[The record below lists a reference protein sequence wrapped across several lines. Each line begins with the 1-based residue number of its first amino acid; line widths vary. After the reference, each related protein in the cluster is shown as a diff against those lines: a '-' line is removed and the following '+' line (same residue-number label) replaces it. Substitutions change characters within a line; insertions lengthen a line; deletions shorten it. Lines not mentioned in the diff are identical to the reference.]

1 MSSVPKKLTQRRLA
15 LLAKTQV
22 QREMLIAESCQFKQS
37 LQFLELGFQA
47 GQTIKRHPLISAGV
61 AAATLLI
68 KPKRIWS
75 LLKTGLMA
83 WEIWQNIAP
92 SIMPKLKQKLGSK
105 TVSKTGSNTT
115 DER

>member
-1 MSSVPKKLTQRRLA
+1 MASAAKLLTQRRLA

-22 QREMLIAESCQFKQS
+22 QRELLIADSRQFKQS

-47 GQTIKRHPLISAGV
+47 GQTIKRHPLISLGLT
-61 AAATLLI
+61 AATLLI

-83 WEIWQNIAP
+83 WEIWQGIAP
-92 SIMPKLKQKLGSK
+92 TVMSRLKPNS
-105 TVSKTGSNTT
+105 VSKTADGQ
-115 DER
+115 